1 MCLSLNSIVLEW
13 PSRFHE
19 SGVRFQVCP
28 WNAAVQAS
36 RKTRIFTFSSLLS
49 FSLSLSLSSFSLL
62 HSRNLV
68 SQCAYRPTRFAF
80 RRREIRSRFD
90 VPSSGPVTT
99 HHRVRSTDPLSYAG
113 VLFMT
118 RAEIEDPLSL
128 RPEIRFIPQRRR

>member
-19 SGVRFQVCP
+19 PGVRFQVCP

-49 FSLSLSLSSFSLL
+49 LSLPLLLSPFSTRETSYLNAPIGL
-62 HSRNLV
+62 HV
-68 SQCAYRPTRFAF
+68 SPFAD
-80 RRREIRSRFD
+80 EIRSRFD
-90 VPSSGPVTT
+90 VLSSGPVTI
-99 HHRVRSTDPLSYAG
+99 HHRVHSTDLLSYAG

-118 RAEIEDPLSL
+118 RTEIEDPLSL
-128 RPEIRFIPQRRR
+128 RPEIRFILQRRR